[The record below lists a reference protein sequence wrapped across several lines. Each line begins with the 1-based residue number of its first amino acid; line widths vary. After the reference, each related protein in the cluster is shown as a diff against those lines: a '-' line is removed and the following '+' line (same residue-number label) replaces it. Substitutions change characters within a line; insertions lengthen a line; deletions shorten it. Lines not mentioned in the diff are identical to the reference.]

1 MSRMFQIL
9 GGSSRPSFKVV
20 HSMAEALA
28 VIGLDSPEFK
38 PLAPE

>member
-1 MSRMFQIL
+1 MFQIR
-9 GGSSRPSFKVV
+9 GGRSRPSFTVV

-28 VIGLDSPEFK
+28 VIELDRPDFK